1 MTNRTMK
8 LGFAFPLFL
17 VASIANGS
25 ELGFLGLAGL
35 QYKQLKMDQTFDNVP
50 KLGSDN
56 TGHLTATF
64 PVINLQAITF
74 YKSFYVIAKV
84 ETPLKKD
91 STDSSI
97 PFTTE
102 NTSTTTDVKRQ
113 DYNITLGYKVSKLL
127 SAFGGYMYGKTT
139 LTPNTCA
146 GCSNPATTMKNEGFG
161 EYHQN
166 YQEDGIFLGVTA
178 GWGVGGG
185 QIGASIAYAKM
196 RGKYTDNFKDTQG
209 TPSFDFEGNSNG
221 FSAALSWT
229 APITKK
235 LFYFADAR
243 LQKYSMNASDK
254 TGAADF
260 SGSTAKTDETILG
273 LSAGVQMLF

>member
-1 MTNRTMK
+1 MTNGAMK

-17 VASIANGS
+17 AASIANGS
-25 ELGFLGLAGL
+25 ELGFLGSVGL

-50 KLGSDN
+50 QLTNN
-56 TGHLTATF
+56 TGHLTASL

-74 YKSFYVIAKV
+74 YKSFYAIAKV
-84 ETPLKKD
+84 ETPLAKD
-91 STDSSI
+91 STNSSI

-102 NTSTTTDVKRQ
+102 NTSAKTDVKRR
-113 DYNITLGYKVSKLL
+113 DYSITLGYKISKIL
-127 SAFGGYMYGKTT
+127 SVFGGYMYGKTT
-139 LTPNTCA
+139 LTPNACA
-146 GCSNPATTMKNEGFG
+146 GCTNPATTMKNDGFG

-166 YQEDGIFLGVTA
+166 YQEDGIFLGVTS
-178 GWGVGGG
+178 GWHVGNG
-185 QIGASIAYAKM
+185 QISASLAYAKM

-209 TPSFDFEGNSNG
+209 TPAFDFEGNSNG

-229 APITKK
+229 APITEK
-235 LFYFADAR
+235 LFYFTDAR
-243 LQKYSMNASDK
+243 LQKYSMDASDK
-254 TGAADF
+254 TGAAYF